1 MLFNKPV
8 TRQNK
13 LTEMNRV
20 DDDKGGGDRRGGK
33 ERKKERKKDR
43 GKHGDIKWTGT
54 ENQWCHLVTL
64 WMVKKGK
71 KWIGL
76 FN

>member
-33 ERKKERKKDR
+33 ERKKERK
-43 GKHGDIKWTGT
+43 TG
-54 ENQWCHLVTL
+54 ENMVTTNGQAQRISGVTWSL
-64 WMVKKGK
+64 FGWLKRVRN
-71 KWIGL
+71 GL
-76 FN
+76 DCLIN